1 MRFEGTFGLVGQEA
15 LGCEFA
21 PVELGENLLVP
32 ARVRPHL
39 FARFRHQLY
48 SALDTLAVAGD
59 PREEKGIPKV
69 RLGLQDLET

>member
-1 MRFEGTFGLVGQEA
+1 MASWDKEA